1 MINLTPIK
9 SPPPTTTTTNNNKGP
24 GVPFNLWMISW
35 SPTGQLTCSPTCL
48 ASWKIDSNLVHS
60 LNLDKAKTHFAFECD
75 NQEFPQLFPTRFFV
89 MPRGLCGLSASNIT
103 ALAGV
108 AHLRWRWRF
117 GCNEFPCLAVDL
129 FCFTKKKC
137 VRFKRSSCT
146 LTTGWTGWTS
156 PIEAGRWIVGFAS
169 FFESGHILAL
179 AKTFGKPW
187 GREVRCQLFKW
198 VKG

>member
-108 AHLRWRWRF
+108 AHLR
-117 GCNEFPCLAVDL
+117 
-129 FCFTKKKC
+129 
-137 VRFKRSSCT
+137 
-146 LTTGWTGWTS
+146 
-156 PIEAGRWIVGFAS
+156 
-169 FFESGHILAL
+169 
-179 AKTFGKPW
+179 
-187 GREVRCQLFKW
+187 
-198 VKG
+198 